1 MLPSHRSVPN
11 ARSALASTTGIA
23 VRILCIA
30 AIALAFCLLAGP
42 VPLHASTGSLPT
54 GTVTNQVSQ
63 TCPGGQWLPGMSCFS
78 ALLTCPSALNVDPL
92 TFTYG
97 QLIPS
102 GTVKGIVV
110 YLDGGD
116 GNTAVGEEPEYE
128 ILQYYAAQNYGV
140 VEIAWSS
147 AWEQTSIPNIQ
158 NAACRPA
165 TFLSYVY
172 NNVYLPIASGN
183 GVAGMCAQG
192 FSAGSAAVA
201 YSLAYYG
208 AWSYLDNVE
217 LISGPVLS
225 DIKRGCEQ
233 NPPSVTVCGA
243 GQYGCR
249 MGGDSPWILPPT
261 YVPNGVNY
269 IDHWTNS
276 NTCTTGTNPQWLNE
290 SIVDQSTGQSGQGA
304 VPTFSYPSTAMSAW
318 LCSNVDGQPP
328 SCSGSNYNY
337 NVCPNNSSSQGEI
350 FYSQFTAA
358 NAPPVF
364 NIYAVN
370 NCVGPE
376 GVPQGAVPY
385 LTGGELVM
393 SGVSAIEQD
402 MAGGVNTPAQCF
414 HGPHN

>member
-1 MLPSHRSVPN
+1 
-11 ARSALASTTGIA
+11 
-23 VRILCIA
+23 
-30 AIALAFCLLAGP
+30 
-42 VPLHASTGSLPT
+42 
-54 GTVTNQVSQ
+54 
-63 TCPGGQWLPGMSCFS
+63 
-78 ALLTCPSALNVDPL
+78 
-92 TFTYG
+92 
-97 QLIPS
+97 
-102 GTVKGIVV
+102 
-110 YLDGGD
+110 
-116 GNTAVGEEPEYE
+116 
-128 ILQYYAAQNYGV
+128 
-140 VEIAWSS
+140 
-147 AWEQTSIPNIQ
+147 
-158 NAACRPA
+158 
-165 TFLSYVY
+165 
-172 NNVYLPIASGN
+172 
-183 GVAGMCAQG
+183 MCAQG

-225 DIKRGCEQ
+225 DIRQGCEQ
-233 NPPSVTVCGA
+233 NPPPVTVCGA

-249 MGGDSPWILPPT
+249 MGSDSPWILPAT

-304 VPTFSYPSTAMSAW
+304 IPTFSYPSTAMSAW
-318 LCSNVDGQPP
+318 LCSNVDNQPP
-328 SCSGSNYNY
+328 SCSGSHYNY

-364 NIYAVN
+364 NVYAVN
-370 NCVGPE
+370 NCGGPE

-385 LTGGELVM
+385 LSSGELVM

-414 HGPHN
+414 HRFHN